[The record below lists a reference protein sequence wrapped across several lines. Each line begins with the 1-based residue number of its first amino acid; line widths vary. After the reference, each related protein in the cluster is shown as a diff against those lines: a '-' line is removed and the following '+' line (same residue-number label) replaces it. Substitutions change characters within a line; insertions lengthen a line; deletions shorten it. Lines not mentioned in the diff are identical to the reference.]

1 MKTEM
6 RGMKTEMLTLL
17 RNPMS
22 LLALKTQKILN
33 PSILQLVGSANVTV
47 VAANNVTVNVSATA
61 STSGSS
67 SASKPNA
74 GRTGT
79 HRKRKAKE
87 NNSTSGPK
95 WKYSFD
101 FLQQVFFWTGA
112 KDAPNPHCGLCYETL
127 VNKSMKPANLK

>member
-1 MKTEM
+1 MKTEI

-47 VAANNVTVNVSATA
+47 VAANNITVNVSATA

-101 FLQQVFFWTGA
+101 FSQQVFFWTGA
-112 KDAPNPHCGLCYETL
+112 KYAPNPHCGLCYETL
-127 VNKSMKPANLK
+127 VNKSMKPANQK

>member
-22 LLALKTQKILN
+22 LLALKTQKTLN

-67 SASKPNA
+67 SASKPYA

-101 FLQQVFFWTGA
+101 FLQQGF
-112 KDAPNPHCGLCYETL
+112 
-127 VNKSMKPANLK
+127 SSR

>member
-47 VAANNVTVNVSATA
+47 VAANNITVNVSATA

-101 FLQQVFFWTGA
+101 FLQQGFFWTGA